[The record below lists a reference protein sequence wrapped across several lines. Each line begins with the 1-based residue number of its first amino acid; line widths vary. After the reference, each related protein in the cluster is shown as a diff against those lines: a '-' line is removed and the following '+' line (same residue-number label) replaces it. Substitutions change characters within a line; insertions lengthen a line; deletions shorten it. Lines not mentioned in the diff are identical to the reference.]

1 MCPISHIICKNKL
14 KLMLNLN
21 VQSNPD
27 KDTTSKE
34 NYKSIFVMNISAKIL
49 NQILENWTKQYIKR
63 ITTMI
68 KWDLFQGQKDD
79 STSANQSVWFTTLTK
94 WRIKIIWSCQLKH
107 KKHLRKSNIHLWWKT
122 LNGLGIQ
129 GTFCCLVSKLCLTLL
144 QPHGL

>member
-1 MCPISHIICKNKL
+1 MCPLSHIICKNKL

-21 VQSNPD
+21 QSNPD

-34 NYKSIFVMNISAKIL
+34 NYRSISVMNISAKIL

-63 ITTMI
+63 ITTRI
-68 KWDLFQGQKDD
+68 KWNFFQGYKDD
-79 STSANQSVWFTTLTK
+79 STSANQSIWFTTLTK
-94 WRIKIIWSCQLKH
+94 WRIKIIWSCQLKQ

-122 LNGLGIQ
+122 LNGLIIQ

>member
-1 MCPISHIICKNKL
+1 MCPLSHIICKNKL

-21 VQSNPD
+21 QSNPD

-34 NYKSIFVMNISAKIL
+34 NYRSISVMNISAKIL

-63 ITTMI
+63 ITTRI
-68 KWDLFQGQKDD
+68 KWNFFQGYKDD
-79 STSANQSVWFTTLTK
+79 STSANQSIWFTTLTK
-94 WRIKIIWSCQLKH
+94 WRIKIIWSCQLKQ

-122 LNGLGIQ
+122 LNGLSIQ